1 MGCSSCKSKNRQNK
15 NSKKVQDVTFETVE
29 GGEKNV
35 SSNEGNDQVK
45 DFLGSVV
52 QMAPKNFFLKLIT
65 FSAIMV
71 VLPLLSVYLIFH
83 IFASFFFT
91 KNGKVSVNLNW
102 LINGV
107 SYPFKK
113 WKSFRQKAREKARKR
128 DFDKNRGYGEDS
140 ELNDIDVFESVEV
153 KQKTEYT
160 GEEVLEGV
168 ELVEKTNKDNDNE

>member
-15 NSKKVQDVTFETVE
+15 NDKKVKDVTFENVE
-29 GGEKNV
+29 GGNSETP
-35 SSNEGNDQVK
+35 NDLSIDK
-45 DFLGSVV
+45 TFLNGLTDNI
-52 QMAPKNFFLKLIT
+52 PKNFFLRLIT
-65 FSAIMV
+65 FSAVVI

-83 IFASFFFT
+83 IFGSLFFT
-91 KNGKVSVNLNW
+91 KDGKINLTLNW
-102 LINGV
+102 LINGL

-113 WKSFRQKAREKARKR
+113 WKSFRQKVREKARKR

-160 GEEVLEGV
+160 DELELEGV

>member
-15 NSKKVQDVTFETVE
+15 NGKKVQDVTFENVE
-29 GGEKNV
+29 GGNSESPNV
-35 SSNEGNDQVK
+35 DNDQVK
-45 DFLGSVV
+45 DFLGSVT

-91 KNGKVSVNLNW
+91 KDGKVSVNLNW

-140 ELNDIDVFESVEV
+140 ELNDIDVFTSEEI
-153 KQKTEYT
+153 KQKREYT
-160 GEEVLEGV
+160 GEEELEGV
-168 ELVEKTNKDNDNE
+168 ELLETTNKDNDNE

>member
-15 NSKKVQDVTFETVE
+15 NGKKVQGVTFENVE
-29 GGEKNV
+29 GGNSESPNV
-35 SSNEGNDQVK
+35 DNDQVK
-45 DFLGSVV
+45 DFLGSVT

-91 KNGKVSVNLNW
+91 KDGKVSVNLNW

-113 WKSFRQKAREKARKR
+113 WKSFRQKVREKARKR
-128 DFDKNRGYGEDS
+128 
-140 ELNDIDVFESVEV
+140 ELRDHTT
-153 KQKTEYT
+153 KP
-160 GEEVLEGV
+160 
-168 ELVEKTNKDNDNE
+168 

>member
-1 MGCSSCKSKNRQNK
+1 
-15 NSKKVQDVTFETVE
+15 
-29 GGEKNV
+29 
-35 SSNEGNDQVK
+35 
-45 DFLGSVV
+45 
-52 QMAPKNFFLKLIT
+52 
-65 FSAIMV
+65 MV

-91 KNGKVSVNLNW
+91 KDGKVSVNLNW

-113 WKSFRQKAREKARKR
+113 WKSIRQKAREKARKR

-160 GEEVLEGV
+160 DELELEGV